1 MTDWNSKAAVVLT
14 LDEYDFLL
22 TLLRWRIDEI
32 EDDPLNADD
41 EGAKR
46 DVENVQKII
55 DTLYKQIG
63 PLIDEAV
70 HNILSNKKV

>member
-14 LDEYDFLL
+14 LNEYDFLL

-32 EDDPLNADD
+32 EDSGIHDPDD
-41 EGAKR
+41 EK
-46 DVENVQKII
+46 DIENAQKII

>member
-14 LDEYDFLL
+14 LNEYDFLL

-32 EDDPLNADD
+32 EDSGIHDPDD
-41 EGAKR
+41 EK
-46 DVENVQKII
+46 DIENVQKII